1 MSWMVYWN
9 SKTQQKYTC
18 WTTKPINA
26 LHSAPISGFYC
37 QNGSIDTTDLT
48 QMTSS
53 LGHQIVQ
60 LWTTSLLKWSLF
72 FNAVNEDISKSCIRA
87 LNHWCKIKIKNSNR
101 HPLSEKIGLISS
113 LIFIGIKQNQKSS
126 NAQHI
131 TMMNRNKYAQV
142 QNLLKFCW

>member
-87 LNHWCKIKIKNSNR
+87 LNHWCKIKIKNVKSPSIVWKNR
-101 HPLSEKIGLISS
+101 INF
-113 LIFIGIKQNQKSS
+113 IFDI
-126 NAQHI
+126 H
-131 TMMNRNKYAQV
+131 RNKTKPK
-142 QNLLKFCW
+142 KFQCSTYNNDESQ